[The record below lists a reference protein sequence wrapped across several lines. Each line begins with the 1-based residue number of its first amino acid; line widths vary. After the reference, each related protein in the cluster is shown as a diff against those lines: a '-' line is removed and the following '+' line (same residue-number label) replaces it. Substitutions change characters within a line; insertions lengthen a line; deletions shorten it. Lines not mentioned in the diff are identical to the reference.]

1 MSTKTTTKKPELI
14 ISNKKIIDFYSKNPQ
29 LDFEIM
35 NLIFVDFLE
44 KIMTDINGTINNV
57 ITNDILANVK
67 DMSKEI
73 ASLKSIQITSISHNI
88 IYYNIIESFF
98 LIP

>member
-73 ASLKSIQITSISHNI
+73 ASLKSIQIYVYMFTDIMWLLN
-88 IYYNIIESFF
+88 
-98 LIP
+98 